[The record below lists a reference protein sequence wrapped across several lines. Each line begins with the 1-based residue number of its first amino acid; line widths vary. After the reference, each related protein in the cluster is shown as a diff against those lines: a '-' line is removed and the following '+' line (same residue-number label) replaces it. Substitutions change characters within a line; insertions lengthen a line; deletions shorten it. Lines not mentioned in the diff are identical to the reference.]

1 MRKYYLLAF
10 IAVIGFLGY
19 GFYVQFFQGFQP
31 CPLCTLQRIAFA
43 LVGLSF
49 LLGALTYRYTFTRIL
64 YCITGLVF
72 AIMGFALAA
81 RQTWIQLYP
90 NTDASD
96 CGVSLQYMM
105 QVLPWHEVA
114 KKVLAGT
121 AECSQRAWSLLGFS
135 MAEWSALCFAGFIIF
150 SALML
155 KRASKP

>member
-1 MRKYYLLAF
+1 MRTRYLFAFITVVALLA
-10 IAVIGFLGY
+10 Y
-19 GFYVQFFQGFQP
+19 GFYVQFFQGFEP
-31 CPLCTLQRIAFA
+31 CPLCTLQRIAFG

-49 LLGALTYRYTFTRIL
+49 LLGYFTYRFAFTRIL
-64 YCITGLVF
+64 YCLTGLIF
-72 AIMGFALAA
+72 SLAGFALAA
-81 RQTWIQLYP
+81 RQSWIQVFP
-90 NTDASD
+90 NPDAAD

-121 AECSQRAWSLLGFS
+121 AECSQRTWSLLGFS
-135 MAEWSALCFAGFIIF
+135 MAEWSALCFAGLVVF